1 MLKYI
6 SALVLFIGLF
16 SENQTFAQVDKK
28 VQLEQQKKENLAKIK
43 ELNTIISRTSKK
55 KNASLGKLNVLKEQI
70 GVQKKQITILS
81 ENQVVLAQEA
91 DKLTKESDVLA
102 EKLKRLKRAYGVM
115 LYEAQKTSTVYNKL
129 TFLLF
134 SNDLGEFVKRFDYL
148 RHFTTNRKKQANKI
162 FETRQDLMTK
172 KQKVIFKK
180 EEEKKVIVEKEKEKK
195 TLEVLKTKEDKVV
208 TVLTQQEKKL
218 KIELE
223 KKKLS
228 IRKLDNLISSIV
240 AREIQKSQERE
251 RRLRMAQQAKKLEV
265 NKPALPTLKADGSY
279 PKLAEKTEKESSK
292 STSPSTELAKSEKKN
307 EVKEV
312 APPKAEIKQPAL
324 ESNTYYMNAEEAKLA
339 SSFGALKGRMPFP
352 VPSGFISDHF
362 GVHKHPILKG
372 VMINNNG
379 IDIQTSPGSA
389 VHSVYEGV
397 VQSVVNIPGINM
409 VVAIQHG
416 DYFTVYSKLDNVSV
430 STGQR
435 VKTGQRI
442 GSVASDEDGTAE
454 INFQVWKN
462 TIRQNPEAWLRK

>member
-1 MLKYI
+1 MKNSLLI
-6 SALVLFIGLF
+6 LFVILGFSAL
-16 SENQTFAQVDKK
+16 AQVDRKT
-28 VQLEQQKKENLAKIK
+28 QLEQQKKDNLAKIK
-43 ELNTIISRTSKK
+43 ELNSIISRTSKK
-55 KNASLGKLNVLKEQI
+55 KNASIGKLNVLKEQI
-70 GVQKKQITILS
+70 GVQKKQINILS

-91 DKLTKESDVLA
+91 EKLTKESDVLA
-102 EKLKRLKRAYGVM
+102 EKLKRLKHAYAIM
-115 LYEAQKTSTVYNKL
+115 LYEAQKTSNVYNKL
-129 TFLLF
+129 TFLIL
-134 SNDLGEFVKRFDYL
+134 SDNLGEFVKRFDYL
-148 RHFTTNRKKQANKI
+148 RHFSINRKKQANKI

-218 KIELE
+218 RIELE
-223 KKKLS
+223 KKKLA
-228 IRKLDNLISSIV
+228 IRKLDNLITNIV

-251 RRLRMAQQAKKLEV
+251 RKLRMAQQAKKMEV
-265 NKPALPTLKADGSY
+265 NKPALPTLKTDGSL
-279 PKLAEKTEKESSK
+279 PKYVDKSEKESAKNS
-292 STSPSTELAKSEKKN
+292 SGTEIAKSEKAA
-307 EVKEV
+307 ESKEAASSKV
-312 APPKAEIKQPAL
+312 ESKQPVL

-339 SSFGALKGRMPFP
+339 SSFGALRGRMPFP

-442 GSVASDEDGTAE
+442 GSVASDDDGTAE